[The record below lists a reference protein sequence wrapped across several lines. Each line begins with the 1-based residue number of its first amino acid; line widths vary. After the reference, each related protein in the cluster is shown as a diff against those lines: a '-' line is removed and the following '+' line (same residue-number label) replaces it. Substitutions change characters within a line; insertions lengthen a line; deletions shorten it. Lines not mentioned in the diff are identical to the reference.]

1 MSLHIWNH
9 KYTLGLFIHNKIIDI
24 QSNII
29 KVDYDGDNT
38 DIKSLKGDTDPGDDK
53 LVSELELGLG
63 WLDPTLPALKHW

>member
-1 MSLHIWNH
+1 MQFVNNEYVLLVICHIWNH

-63 WLDPTLPALKHW
+63 